1 MGDRRS
7 RVAFH
12 RVAGYS
18 TQRLLV
24 AVALAVVLSLGAW
37 TLLADDG
44 PAAGTQVATG
54 AAEPVPPAP
63 AAPFRYSDLS
73 DPVLFRVDSANPVVP
88 TADRPAGDDDTPIL
102 ISRQSALAAAR
113 RGTLDIELP
122 DGTRYP
128 VSYERSESA
137 PGGNWTFIGRVDT
150 TVGDLA
156 AVLTFGRD
164 GVFGLLP
171 TPDGTMME
179 ITTRAGRAFLRPAG
193 GIVPPGPWAYTEG
206 VYADFARD
214 LPQGEEAILL
224 SIKKRQRAEVRRA
237 QGFGLDYS
245 GGKDA
250 GHLATHFGIY
260 AASVRNLGSPVFPP
274 RLFKAMAAEFAGD
287 ADVLTVSRDG
297 RPLASVFSFYFRNT
311 VFPYWGGGTEESRQ
325 WRASEAMY
333 YELMCRAS
341 RRGCARF
348 DFGRSKVGTGAYAF
362 KKNWGFEPRP
372 LTYAVRT
379 ADGSKPRQ
387 INPMNPKYRLQVAA
401 WKRLPLPIANRLG
414 PLIAR
419 GLG

>member
-1 MGDRRS
+1 MKVRRADLQDRRDCAAITAF
-7 RVAFH
+7 VAASERAQLFH
-12 RVAGYS
+12 LPQWTRAVEAGC
-18 TQRLLV
+18 
-24 AVALAVVLSLGAW
+24 G
-37 TLLADDG
+37 
-44 PAAGTQVATG
+44 
-54 AAEPVPPAP
+54 
-63 AAPFRYSDLS
+63 
-73 DPVLFRVDSANPVVP
+73 
-88 TADRPAGDDDTPIL
+88 
-102 ISRQSALAAAR
+102 
-113 RGTLDIELP
+113 
-122 DGTRYP
+122 
-128 VSYERSESA
+128 A
-137 PGGNWTFIGRVDT
+137 PGHYLVCEQGGELR
-150 TVGDLA
+150 
-156 AVLTFGRD
+156 
-164 GVFGLLP
+164 GLLP
-171 TPDGTMME
+171 LSE
-179 ITTRAGRAFLRPAG
+179 IRSPLFGNSMVSAGFGVGG
-193 GIVPPGPWAYTEG
+193 GIVAEDFAAAEALGEAAWAMAQQRGCAGLELRGGMVPPGPWAFTEG

-245 GGKDA
+245 EGTDA

-274 RLFKAMAAEFAGD
+274 RLFKAMAAEFGGD